1 MKKSLQHA
9 LEHMLQPLGTLLIK
23 EGCTYGM
30 FSELLKS
37 SLVKSAEKLL
47 QKDMSTITDSRLSLV
62 TGIHRKDVKRL
73 KETQS
78 PTFNEN
84 EISIPAQ
91 VIAKWIGCST
101 YSNQGEPNV
110 LSRKDA
116 SGLNDF
122 ESLVKAISKD
132 IRPRAVLDELIDR
145 QIVTLLPNNQIQLN
159 IEKITD
165 SPNSESIIKFL
176 GMNIHDH
183 LQTCLN
189 NYINEEPKQLD
200 RCAYYHGLS
209 ENAAQ
214 QLAELA
220 ENLAMESLIKI
231 NQKAQELIRDEKN
244 HGNYRTN
251 FGMYFYKENNNEVK
265 NA

>member
-1 MKKSLQHA
+1 
-9 LEHMLQPLGTLLIK
+9 
-23 EGCTYGM
+23 
-30 FSELLKS
+30 
-37 SLVKSAEKLL
+37 
-47 QKDMSTITDSRLSLV
+47 
-62 TGIHRKDVKRL
+62 
-73 KETQS
+73 
-78 PTFNEN
+78 
-84 EISIPAQ
+84 
-91 VIAKWIGCST
+91 
-101 YSNQGEPNV
+101 
-110 LSRKDA
+110 
-116 SGLNDF
+116 
-122 ESLVKAISKD
+122 
-132 IRPRAVLDELIDR
+132 
-145 QIVTLLPNNQIQLN
+145 
-159 IEKITD
+159 
-165 SPNSESIIKFL
+165 
-176 GMNIHDH
+176 MNIHDH